1 MFTWKDISMAALILV
16 AIVFFAFKRS
26 SLQTS
31 IQSPEHRASNY
42 LPKENIPA
50 QMVAFHE
57 SSETRS
63 GNDLVHWI
71 SFNEAYKQCKVNPR
85 PIIVDVYT
93 TWCGPC
99 KMMSA
104 QTFNQPQIAEYINKN
119 FYAVKFDAES
129 KDSVL
134 FDKYVFVSSDAANPK
149 SPHQFAMS
157 ILDNQLAYPSIVF
170 LNNQIQRLDIVKGFY
185 PPQAFEPILK
195 YYGSGD
201 YQKTT
206 WEDYKKA
213 FTTELK

>member
-1 MFTWKDISMAALILV
+1 MAALILV

-26 SLQTS
+26 SLQAS

-42 LPKENIPA
+42 LPKDPVPA
-50 QMVAFHE
+50 QIAAFHK
-57 SSETRS
+57 SPETKT
-63 GNDLVHWI
+63 GNDLVNWI
-71 SFNEAYKQCKVNPR
+71 SFHEAYKQCKVNPR

-134 FDKYVFVSSDAANPK
+134 FDKYVFVSSDASNPK

-170 LNNQIQRLDIVKGFY
+170 LNNQIQRLDIIKGFY
-185 PPQAFEPILK
+185 PPQSFEPILK

-206 WEDYKKA
+206 WEDYKNA
-213 FTTELK
+213 FTSELK